1 MSMATLPISVVI
13 LAKDAESTIGECLS
27 AVQQNN
33 PAEIVVVDGISTD
46 GTVEIAQRYSARTY
60 SDEGKGKSYARQLGA
75 EVAGQEYIAYVDSDV
90 VLTEGAL
97 ATMLAELQASDHIG
111 IGAGEPPGVK
121 SVTYWEW
128 AQRQQAQ
135 LSHPRNRPA
144 SIGMA
149 ASLFRRE
156 TILNYGFELGYGGY
170 LDDRDLEIRL
180 RRDGHTF
187 GLSSATIYHR
197 HKADLRTFVGYR
209 FLFGRLCV
217 YHMRKHGPWH
227 VGFWPPLFA
236 AYWFAFCLV
245 RGKWKLIPYHIVD
258 GIVETAGIAK
268 GVVELMGEWTVRKL
282 EAFRRIRQ

>member
-1 MSMATLPISVVI
+1 MSVATLPISVVI
-13 LAKDAESTIGECLS
+13 IAKDAESTIGECLS

-33 PAEIVVVDGISTD
+33 PAEIVVADGISTD
-46 GTVEIAQRYSARTY
+46 GTVEIAQRFSARTY

-90 VLTEGAL
+90 ILTEGAL
-97 ATMLAELQASDHIG
+97 ATMVAELQASDHTG
-111 IGAGEPPGVK
+111 VGAGEPPGLR
-121 SVTYWEW
+121 SATYWEW

-135 LSHPRNRPA
+135 LSHPEGHPA

-156 TILNYGFELGYGGY
+156 TILKYGFELGYGGY

-187 GLSSATIYHR
+187 GLSAATIYHH
-197 HKADLRTFVGYR
+197 HKGDFGGFVGYR
-209 FLFGRLCV
+209 FLFGRLCA
-217 YHMRKHGPWH
+217 YHIHKHGPWH

-236 AYWFAFCLV
+236 AYWIAVCLA

-268 GVVELMGEWTVRKL
+268 GVVELMGERTGTRLGALKRKG
-282 EAFRRIRQ
+282 R